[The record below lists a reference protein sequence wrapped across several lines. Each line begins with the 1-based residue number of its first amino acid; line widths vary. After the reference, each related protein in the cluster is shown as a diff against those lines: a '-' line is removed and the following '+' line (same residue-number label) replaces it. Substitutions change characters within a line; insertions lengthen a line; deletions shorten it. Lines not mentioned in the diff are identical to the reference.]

1 MTAWWI
7 VLGILAF
14 VLLLLLLPVH
24 VSLRFREELEV
35 RVRYAF
41 VSLRVYP
48 RPEKP
53 AKKEKKKAARAHR
66 RAKKKET
73 EEKLPQLEKLFKEDG
88 VSAVAAYLQMMAK
101 LAADALRRALRVIVV
116 DRLQVRLIVVGEDA
130 ADTAVRYGKICAAVY
145 PAQAVLETVMKVR
158 RRQIDVEPGFLQE
171 KSSTAVDLRAHVQP
185 LRVLAAAVGLLVRWL
200 VNTVRQE
207 SAKEAASE
215 GAAG

>member
-116 DRLQVRLIVVGEDA
+116 DRIQVRLIVVGEDA

-185 LRVLAAAVGLLVRWL
+185 LRVLAAAAGLLVRWL

-207 SAKEAASE
+207 SVKEAASE

>member
-53 AKKEKKKAARAHR
+53 AKKEKKKAAPAHR

-73 EEKLPQLEKLFKEDG
+73 EEKLPQLEKLFKGDG

-101 LAADALRRALRVIVV
+101 LAAAALRRALRVIGV
-116 DRLQVRLIVVGEDA
+116 DRLQVRLFVVG
-130 ADTAVRYGKICAAVY
+130 
-145 PAQAVLETVMKVR
+145 
-158 RRQIDVEPGFLQE
+158 
-171 KSSTAVDLRAHVQP
+171 
-185 LRVLAAAVGLLVRWL
+185 
-200 VNTVRQE
+200 
-207 SAKEAASE
+207 
-215 GAAG
+215 

>member
-14 VLLLLLLPVH
+14 VLLLFLLPVH

-53 AKKEKKKAARAHR
+53 AKKEKKKAARGHR
-66 RAKKKET
+66 GAKKKET

-145 PAQAVLETVMKVR
+145 PAQAMLDTV
-158 RRQIDVEPGFLQE
+158 IDVEPGFLQE

>member
-53 AKKEKKKAARAHR
+53 EKKEKKKAARAHR
-66 RAKKKET
+66 GAKKKET

>member
-14 VLLLLLLPVH
+14 VLLLLLLPVY
-24 VSLRFREELEV
+24 VSLRFRDTLEV
-35 RVRYAF
+35 HVRYAF
-41 VSLRVYP
+41 VSLCVYP

-53 AKKEKKKAARAHR
+53 EKKKKKAARTGR
-66 RAKKKET
+66 RAKKQES
-73 EEKLPQLEKLFKEDG
+73 EEKLPQLEKLLREDG
-88 VSAVAAYLQMMAK
+88 VSAVAAYLHSVAK

-130 ADTAVRYGKICAAVY
+130 AETAVRYGKICAAVY

-158 RRQIDVEPGFLQE
+158 RREVRVEPGFLQE
-171 KSSTAVDLRAHVQP
+171 KSSAAVDLRVHVQP
-185 LRVLAAAVGLLVRWL
+185 LRVLAAAAGLLVRWL

>member
-24 VSLRFREELEV
+24 VSLRFRDELEV

-53 AKKEKKKAARAHR
+53 AKKKKKAARAGR
-66 RAKKKET
+66 RAKKQEP
-73 EEKLPQLEKLFKEDG
+73 EEKLSQIEKLLKEDG
-88 VSAVAAYLQMMAK
+88 VGAVVEYLQSVAK
-101 LAADALRRALRVIVV
+101 LAVDALRRALRVIVV
-116 DRLQVRLIVVGEDA
+116 DRLETRLIVVGEDA
-130 ADTAVRYGKICAAVY
+130 AETAVLYGKICAAVY

-158 RRQIDVEPGFLQE
+158 RRQVCVEPGFLQE
-171 KSSTAVDLRAHVQP
+171 KSSAAVDLRAHVQP
-185 LRVLAAAVGLLVRWL
+185 LRLLVAAAGLLVRWL

-207 SAKEAASE
+207 SAKEAASK